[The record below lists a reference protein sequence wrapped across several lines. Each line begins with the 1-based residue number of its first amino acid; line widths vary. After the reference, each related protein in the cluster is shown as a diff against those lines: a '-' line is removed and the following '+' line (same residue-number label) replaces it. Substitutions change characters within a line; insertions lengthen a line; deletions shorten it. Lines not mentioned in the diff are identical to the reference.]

1 MVARTGLRFGVVT
14 LASSIVF
21 VASIA
26 NADTPPTRAVIR
38 GTGKDVSIVYQI
50 RPTATA
56 AATAHGSASAP
67 AADPLSEAIR
77 MKTTGASD
85 AAVAS
90 YLATHEAQI
99 PDVVDADVLLQLRRA
114 GAGAPVV
121 ALLSSY
127 AAVDIGETGE
137 GGAPPPGAAA
147 DVTAYGGLEP
157 DLVSMGYPFYG
168 GGYGGGY
175 AGGGWG
181 RGGAWG
187 RGGMFGKRGF
197 GPGFGHH
204 PAFHQNSAFLRFGN
218 SFFPRPRP
226 LPVFPGRSG
235 GHTMARVGRP
245 R

>member
-1 MVARTGLRFGVVT
+1 MVARTGLRFAVLT
-14 LASSIVF
+14 LASASAVSVF
-21 VASIA
+21 SIA
-26 NADTPPTRAVIR
+26 GADTPPTRAVIR
-38 GTGKDVSIVYQI
+38 GTGKDVTIVYRI
-50 RPTATA
+50 RPATPSAKA
-56 AATAHGSASAP
+56 AATVP

-77 MKTTGASD
+77 MKTNGDSD

-90 YLATHEAQI
+90 YLAVHEAQI
-99 PDVVDADVLLQLRRA
+99 PDVVGADVLLQLRRA
-114 GAGAPVV
+114 GAGAPVL

-137 GGAPPPGAAA
+137 GGAPPSGAPA

-175 AGGGWG
+175 YGGGYAG
-181 RGGAWG
+181 NGAWG
-187 RGGMFGKRGF
+187 RWGMFGRRGL

-204 PAFHQNSAFLRFGN
+204 PAFHRNSAFFRFGN
-218 SFFPRPRP
+218 SFFPRPHP

-235 GHTMARVGRP
+235 GHTVARVGRA